1 VIRMQID
8 TLTAIVLFA
17 CVTSLVLSVAAL
29 LVASDARK
37 TADLSWRRRHLG
49 EHQYQEPRIFR

>member
-1 VIRMQID
+1 MQID
-8 TLTAIVLFA
+8 TLTAIVLFV
-17 CVTSLVLSVAAL
+17 CVISLILSVAAL

>member
-1 VIRMQID
+1 MQID
-8 TLTAIVLFA
+8 TLSAITIFA
-17 CVTSLVLSVAAL
+17 CVISLILSVAAL

-49 EHQYQEPRIFR
+49 EHQYKEPRIYR